1 METEKILN
9 DITDLPP
16 QAQRQ
21 VTDFIAFL
29 KTRYK
34 HSDSLPPKQSSFVD
48 EPFIGIWK
56 DRQDMQDSRTW
67 LRGTRKSEWREPRA

>member
-1 METEKILN
+1 MRKSCTERQLNFGVRFYLTTSKNDGKIKIEVKMETEKILN

-34 HSDSLPPKQSSFVD
+34 HSDSLPQAIKLC
-48 EPFIGIWK
+48 
-56 DRQDMQDSRTW
+56 R
-67 LRGTRKSEWREPRA
+67 